1 MSPSLRQQV
10 LRKIPGV
17 DEILSRPEMV
27 DLLKI
32 HPRHVVVEA
41 VRKGLGRLREEILQ
55 KEELHESEDTLFS
68 FENLSSIFQK
78 EIDLQ
83 IQPRL
88 RRVINATGVVIHTNL
103 GRAPL
108 HPSAIEH
115 LIEVSKTYSNLE
127 YDLDRGERGSRT
139 IHVEEILCR
148 LSGAESALVVNNNAG
163 AVLLVLNSLAEGKEV
178 IVSRGELVEI
188 GGAFRIPDVM
198 KRSGALLREVGT
210 TNRTHFNDYQKA
222 IGPETALLLKVH
234 TSNFRVMGFTSEVS
248 LQDLVRLGKEYQLPV
263 VDDLGSG
270 CLIDLTRY
278 GLEKEP
284 TVQEMIKTGVDAVT
298 ISGDKLLGGPQAGII
313 LGKKK
318 ILDLFKIN
326 PLTRAL
332 RIDKLTLAA
341 LESTLLLYFDE
352 KKAME
357 EIPTLRML
365 SLDTK
370 RLKNRGKR
378 LLKRLSGVT
387 NKKMAFTLK
396 EDVSQVGGGALPLQE
411 LPTLVV
417 AVKPLEVSVNS
428 LEENLRKGEPPI
440 VCRISKEELILDMRT
455 VFDEEIPMLAAGIEK
470 ALTQTAKGTGQS
482 GKQNNVENP

>member
-10 LRKIPGV
+10 LRKIPSV
-17 DEILSRPEMV
+17 DEILSRPEIIN
-27 DLLKI
+27 LLKT
-32 HPRHVVVEA
+32 HPRNVVVEA
-41 VRKGLGRLREEILQ
+41 IRKGLGRLREEILH
-55 KEELHESEDTLFS
+55 KEELSQLGDALLS
-68 FENLSSIFQK
+68 FEHLYPLFQK
-78 EIDLQ
+78 EINLQ

-88 RRVINATGVVIHTNL
+88 RPVINATGVVIHTNL

-108 HPSAIEH
+108 HSSAIKH

-127 YDLDRGERGSRT
+127 YDLDRGERGSRYT
-139 IHVEEILCR
+139 HIEEILCR

-163 AVLLVLNSLAEGKEV
+163 AVLLVLNTLAEGKEV

-198 KRSGALLREVGT
+198 KRSGTLLREVGT
-210 TNRTHFNDYQKA
+210 TNRTHLSDYQKA
-222 IGPETALLLKVH
+222 IGPQTALLLKVH
-234 TSNFRVMGFTSEVS
+234 TSNFRVMGFASEVS
-248 LQDLVRLGKEYQLPV
+248 LQELVQLGREHQLSV

-270 CLIDLTRY
+270 CLIDLTQY

-284 TVQEMIKTGVDAVT
+284 TVQEAIKTGVDAVT
-298 ISGDKLLGGPQAGII
+298 FSGDKLLGGPQAGII

-365 SLDTK
+365 SLDTR
-370 RLKNRGKR
+370 RLKRRGRR
-378 LLKRLSGVT
+378 LLKRLSGMM
-387 NKKMAFTLK
+387 NKRMTFTLK

-411 LPTLVV
+411 LPTVVV
-417 AVKPLEVSVNS
+417 AIKPLDFSVNS
-428 LEENLRKGEPPI
+428 LEENLRKGDLPI
-440 VCRISKEELILDMRT
+440 ISRISKEELILDMRT
-455 VFDEEIPMLAAGIEK
+455 VFDEEIPLLAAGLEK
-470 ALTQTAKGTGQS
+470 TLKHLQS
-482 GKQNNVENP
+482 Q

>member
-1 MSPSLRQQV
+1 MSLSLRQQV
-10 LRKIPGV
+10 LRKIPSV
-17 DEILSRPEMV
+17 DELLSRQQIV

-41 VRKGLGRLREEILQ
+41 IRKGLGRVRDDILLKKDLSQLGEEF
-55 KEELHESEDTLFS
+55 FS
-68 FENLSSIFQK
+68 FENLYPLVRK

-108 HPSAIEH
+108 HSSAIKH
-115 LIEVSKTYSNLE
+115 LMEVSKTYSNLE
-127 YDLDRGERGSRT
+127 YDLERGERGDRYT
-139 IHVEEILCR
+139 HVEETLCR

-163 AVLLVLNSLAEGKEV
+163 AVLLVLNTLAEGKEV

-198 KRSGALLREVGT
+198 KRSGALLKEIGT

-222 IGPETALLLKVH
+222 IGPHTALLLKVH

-248 LQDLVRLGKEYQLPV
+248 LQDLVQLGREHQLPV
-263 VDDLGSG
+263 VEDLGSG
-270 CLIDLTRY
+270 CLIDLTQY

-284 TVQEMIKTGVDAVT
+284 TVQETIQTGVDAVT

-318 ILDLFKIN
+318 ILGLLKIN

-341 LESTLLLYFDE
+341 LESTLLLYLDE
-352 KKAME
+352 KRAAE

-365 SLDTK
+365 SLDTRKLK
-370 RLKNRGKR
+370 RRGKR
-378 LLKRLSGVT
+378 LLKRLSGMMNERMT
-387 NKKMAFTLK
+387 ISLK

-411 LPTLVV
+411 LPTLVL
-417 AVKPLEVSVNS
+417 AVKPLDFSVNS
-428 LEENLRKGEPPI
+428 LEESLRKGDPPI
-440 VCRISKEELILDMRT
+440 ISRISKEELILDMRT
-455 VFDEEIPMLAAGIEK
+455 IFDEEIPLLAAGMEK
-470 ALTQTAKGTGQS
+470 ALTHIAKGKAHGA
-482 GKQNNVENP
+482 

>member
-1 MSPSLRQQV
+1 
-10 LRKIPGV
+10 V

-55 KEELHESEDTLFS
+55 KEELHELEESLFS

-139 IHVEEILCR
+139 FHVEEILCR

-163 AVLLVLNSLAEGKEV
+163 AVLIVLNSLAEGREV

-210 TNRTHFNDYQKA
+210 TNRTHFNDYQEA

-248 LQDLVRLGKEYQLPV
+248 LQDLVQLGKEYQLPV

-318 ILDLFKIN
+318 FLDLLKIN

-365 SLDTK
+365 SLDTRKLK
-370 RLKNRGKR
+370 RRGKR
-378 LLKRLSGVT
+378 LLKRLSGVPDE
-387 NKKMAFTLK
+387 KMTFTLK

-417 AVKPLEVSVNS
+417 AIKPLEVSVNS
-428 LEENLRKGEPPI
+428 LEENLRRGEPPI

-470 ALTQTAKGTGQS
+470 ALAHIAE
-482 GKQNNVENP
+482 GKAHSA

>member
-10 LRKIPGV
+10 LRKIPSV
-17 DEILSRPEMV
+17 DELLSRPQIV
-27 DLLKI
+27 DLLKV
-32 HPRHVVVEA
+32 HPRHVVIEA
-41 VRKGLGRLREEILQ
+41 IRKGLGRLRDDILRGQDLSQVEEAF
-55 KEELHESEDTLFS
+55 FS
-68 FENLSSIFQK
+68 FENLYPLFQK

-108 HPSAIEH
+108 HPSAIKH
-115 LIEVSKTYSNLE
+115 LMEVSEAYSNLE
-127 YDLDRGERGSRT
+127 YDLDLGERGDRYT
-139 IHVEEILCR
+139 HVEETLCR

-163 AVLLVLNSLAEGKEV
+163 AVLLVLNTLAEGKEV

-198 KRSGALLREVGT
+198 KRSGALLREIGT

-222 IGPETALLLKVH
+222 IGPYTALLLKVH

-248 LQDLVRLGKEYQLPV
+248 LQDLVQLGREHQLPV

-270 CLIDLTRY
+270 CLIDLTQY

-284 TVQEMIKTGVDAVT
+284 TVQETIKAGVDAVT

-318 ILDLFKIN
+318 TLDLFKVN

-352 KKAME
+352 RKAME

-365 SLDTK
+365 SLDTRKLK
-370 RLKNRGKR
+370 RRGKR
-378 LLKRLSGVT
+378 LLKRLSGMTNDKVT
-387 NKKMAFTLK
+387 FSLK

-417 AVKPLEVSVNS
+417 AVKPLDVSVNS
-428 LEENLRKGEPPI
+428 LEESLRKGDPPI
-440 VCRISKEELILDMRT
+440 ISRISKEELILDMRT
-455 VFDEEIPMLAAGIEK
+455 IFDEEIPLLAAGIER
-470 ALTQTAKGTGQS
+470 ALAQMTR
-482 GKQNNVENP
+482 N

>member
-10 LRKIPGV
+10 LRKIPSV
-17 DEILSRPEMV
+17 DQILSKPQIAE
-27 DLLKI
+27 LLKI

-41 VRKGLGRLREEILQ
+41 IRKGLGRLREDILQ
-55 KEELHESEDTLFS
+55 KEDLSPFADTLFS
-68 FENLSSIFQK
+68 FEELYPFFQR

-83 IQPRL
+83 IRPHL

-108 HPSAIEH
+108 HPSAIKH
-115 LIEVSKTYSNLE
+115 LIEVSRTYSNLE
-127 YDLDRGERGSRT
+127 YDIESGERGSRYA
-139 IHVEEILCR
+139 HVEESLCR
-148 LSGAESALVVNNNAG
+148 LSGSESALVVNNNAG
-163 AVLLVLNSLAEGKEV
+163 AVFLVLNTLAEGKEV

-210 TNRTHFNDYQKA
+210 TNRTHLSDYQKA
-222 IGPETALLLKVH
+222 IGPQTGLLLKVH

-248 LQDLVRLGKEYQLPV
+248 LQDLVQLGREHDLPV

-270 CLIDLTRY
+270 CLIDLAQY

-284 TVQEMIKTGVDAVT
+284 TVQETIKTAVDAVT

-318 ILDLFKIN
+318 VLDLFKIN

-352 KKAME
+352 KRAME

-370 RLKNRGKR
+370 GLKRRGRR
-378 LLKRLSGVT
+378 LLKRLSGMT
-387 NKKMAFTLK
+387 NKRLTVTLK

-411 LPTLVV
+411 LPTIAV
-417 AVKPLEVSVNS
+417 AIKPLDFSVNGF
-428 LEENLRKGEPPI
+428 EENLRKGDPPI
-440 VCRISKEELILDMRT
+440 ISRISKEELILDMRT
-455 VFDEEIPMLAAGIEK
+455 VFDEEIPLLADGIEK
-470 ALTQTAKGTGQS
+470 ALAQIVKSRA
-482 GKQNNVENP
+482 

>member
-1 MSPSLRQQV
+1 MSPSLRQQF
-10 LRKIPGV
+10 LRKIPSV
-17 DEILSRPEMV
+17 DDILSRPKMM

-32 HPRHVVVEA
+32 HARHVVVEA
-41 VRKGLGRLREEILQ
+41 VRKGLGRLREEILHR
-55 KEELHESEDTLFS
+55 EELPELGDNL
-68 FENLSSIFQK
+68 FENLYSLFQK

-83 IQPRL
+83 VQPRL

-115 LIEVSKTYSNLE
+115 LIEVSKAYSNLE
-127 YDLDRGERGSRT
+127 YDLDRGERGSRYT
-139 IHVEEILCR
+139 HVEEILCR

-163 AVLLVLNSLAEGKEV
+163 AVLLVLNTLAEGKEV

-198 KRSGALLREVGT
+198 KRSGGLLREVGT
-210 TNRTHFNDYQKA
+210 TNRTHFTDYQKA
-222 IGPETALLLKVH
+222 IGPQTALLLKVH

-248 LQDLVRLGKEYQLPV
+248 LQDLVQLAKEHQLPV

-284 TVQEMIKTGVDAVT
+284 TVQETIKTGVDAVT

-318 ILDLFKIN
+318 ILDLFKTN

-341 LESTLLLYFDE
+341 LESTLLLYLDE
-352 KKAME
+352 ERAME

-370 RLKNRGKR
+370 RLKRRGKR
-378 LLKRLSGVT
+378 LLKRFSGMA
-387 NKKMAFTLK
+387 NKKMTFILR
-396 EDVSQVGGGALPLQE
+396 EDVSRVGGGALPLQN

-417 AVKPLEVSVNS
+417 AIKPVEVSVNS
-428 LEENLRKGEPPI
+428 LEENLRKGDPPI

-455 VFDEEIPMLAAGIEK
+455 VFDEEIPLLAAGIEK
-470 ALTQTAKGTGQS
+470 ALTQTTKL
-482 GKQNNVENP
+482 